1 LPFKILRMAEKTITH
16 PGYIREVNG
25 KTAKVMIISKSGCA
39 SCEINGSCS
48 VSDTDE
54 KIIDVELNAS
64 QNFKAGSQVTVEMKQ
79 SQGTWAVLLGY
90 VFPFLVVLTSMIVL
104 QNFNLDEGLTGVI
117 SLSLL
122 IPYYTALY
130 FSRGLLSKNFHY
142 KIY

>member
-1 LPFKILRMAEKTITH
+1 MAEKTITH
-16 PGYIREVNG
+16 PGYVREING
-25 KTAKVMIISKSGCA
+25 NKAKVMIISKSGCA

-48 VSDTDE
+48 VSDVDE
-54 KIIDVELNAS
+54 KIIDVELNAG
-64 QNFKAGSQVTVEMKQ
+64 QNFKAGRQVTVEMKQ

-90 VFPFLVVLTSMIVL
+90 VFPFLVVLISMIIL

-130 FSRGLLSKNFHY
+130 FSRGLLSKSFHY

>member
-1 LPFKILRMAEKTITH
+1 LNKTITH
-16 PGYIREVNG
+16 PGYIRKVEGKKAEV
-25 KTAKVMIISKSGCA
+25 VIISKSGCA

-48 VSDTDE
+48 VSDMEE
-54 KIIDVELNAS
+54 KIIDVDLNEG
-64 QNFKAGSQVTVEMKQ
+64 QNYETGSQVTVEMKQ
-79 SQGTWAVLLGY
+79 SQGTWAVFLGY
-90 VFPFLVVLTSMIVL
+90 VLPFLVVLISMIVL

>member
-1 LPFKILRMAEKTITH
+1 
-16 PGYIREVNG
+16 
-25 KTAKVMIISKSGCA
+25 MIISKSGCA

-64 QNFKAGSQVTVEMKQ
+64 QNFKAGSHVTVEMKQ

-90 VFPFLVVLTSMIVL
+90 VFPFVVVLTSMIVL

-130 FSRGLLSKNFHY
+130 FSRDLLSKNFHY